1 MPSEWSAV
9 VAGSLLF
16 AGVLALAV
24 VFGLRG
30 GRLLLPH
37 SRRLVGPVSR
47 RAVECTIVRDVRTGQ
62 FKHVET
68 CTAFAD
74 PTDVR
79 CDEDCA
85 ALMNLGFPLAGEQG
99 RP

>member
-1 MPSEWSAV
+1 MPNEWSGV

-16 AGVLALAV
+16 GAVLALAV
-24 VFGLRG
+24 VYGLRG
-30 GRLLLPH
+30 GRLLLPQA
-37 SRRLVGPVSR
+37 RRFVCPGSGR
-47 RAVECTIVRDVRTGQ
+47 TVECMIVRDVRTGQ

-68 CTAFAD
+68 CTAFSD

-79 CDEDCA
+79 CEEDCA
-85 ALMNLGFPLAGEQG
+85 ALMNLGVPLAGEQG